1 VNITKGFL
9 DLDMNVKVVSQK
21 IHAPGTAVLKDLE
34 FASGS
39 GIGSKFMGVPLSL
52 VVASLKK
59 SNNEIPVNFVIEG
72 DLNNPKFDL
81 KENLM
86 GKILV
91 AMAEKL
97 GLPIKGITE
106 AVAGAAGEKGAE
118 KVGSGIK
125 GIGENLKNIFK
136 K

>member
-1 VNITKGFL
+1 
-9 DLDMNVKVVSQK
+9 
-21 IHAPGTAVLKDLE
+21 
-34 FASGS
+34 
-39 GIGSKFMGVPLSL
+39 
-52 VVASLKK
+52 
-59 SNNEIPVNFVIEG
+59 
-72 DLNNPKFDL
+72 
-81 KENLM
+81 
-86 GKILV
+86 
-91 AMAEKL
+91 MAEKL